1 MFLRSF
7 QTDPQSLKFPK
18 TKKVSQISTRQC
30 PESYNLDFPFSLN
43 DFGLCKRDILYTLAQ
58 DVVIDQIKRSGKRE
72 GNCDKKGKGENEKR
86 GKWNS
91 GSRVSRQNEL
101 LRRSDF
107 LLYILISPFPSPTLY
122 PRFFSF
128 LLSCS
133 LGLADYYF
141 IFFYGK
147 ANLPKGTKPA
157 VSVSQIRIHDRPG
170 ISFQFVQHF
179 LLSSFPMTIHMSK
192 MRTRVFYVANA
203 VGNCSEICFHFFF
216 QFPLFFCKFEFLSL

>member
-1 MFLRSF
+1 MI
-7 QTDPQSLKFPK
+7 KKEKEK
-18 TKKVSQISTRQC
+18 TKSVGNGT
-30 PESYNLDFPFSLN
+30 LVLGFPAKMSSF
-43 DFGLCKRDILYTLAQ
+43 
-58 DVVIDQIKRSGKRE
+58 VVRT
-72 GNCDKKGKGENEKR
+72 
-86 GKWNS
+86 
-91 GSRVSRQNEL
+91 
-101 LRRSDF
+101 F

>member
-18 TKKVSQISTRQC
+18 TKKVSQISTRQR

-58 DVVIDQIKRSGKRE
+58 DVVIDQIKRTGKRE

-107 LLYILISPFPSPTLY
+107 FTIYSYLSLSLSHSLSPVL
-122 PRFFSF
+122 
-128 LLSCS
+128 LLSP
-133 LGLADYYF
+133 LL
-141 IFFYGK
+141 
-147 ANLPKGTKPA
+147 L
-157 VSVSQIRIHDRPG
+157 IRTRRLL
-170 ISFQFVQHF
+170 FHF
-179 LLSSFPMTIHMSK
+179 LLWES
-192 MRTRVFYVANA
+192 
-203 VGNCSEICFHFFF
+203 
-216 QFPLFFCKFEFLSL
+216 QFA